1 MRGYRRHWRS
11 RVPEAKEAREEREER
26 EEAFEGIPTTLEVE
40 GTRGKGGEE
49 GGV

>member
-11 RVPEAKEAREEREER
+11 RVLEAKEAREER

-40 GTRGKGGEE
+40 GIGR
-49 GGV
+49 